1 MSGASAASREAP
13 ERAITKVALTS
24 LAGASIEWYDF
35 FIYATAAAL
44 VFPTIFFADTMPP
57 LVAQIAAFSTFA
69 VGFIARP
76 VGGAIF
82 GHFGD
87 KVGRKKAL
95 VVALLMM
102 GIATTMI
109 GLLPTYAAIGF
120 LAPLALVLLRF
131 VQGLA
136 IGGQWGGA
144 VLLATESAPANKR
157 GFYGSFAQVG
167 VPVGVILA
175 NLIFLLITSITAPE
189 FFLAWGWRIPF
200 LFSIALVGVGLYIQL
215 KLEDTPAFRHLE
227 EVKQQKDEETARKKA
242 RDEGI
247 SVEAAKE
254 EIAAERQ
261 GSPVL
266 EAFRTYPKQIA
277 LAAGAFVAVNGNF
290 YIFISF
296 IIAYATNPEIL
307 GLEQSTVLAAVLI
320 ASVFQIPALLVAAA
334 ISDRL
339 GRRGIYMAGAAL
351 LGLWA
356 FAFWPLV
363 NTGNFV
369 LIMVALIVGQAFLS
383 MMYGPQAAFFA
394 EIFTTKVR
402 YSGASLGYQ
411 IGSIFGGAFAPIIAT
426 ALLARFA
433 GSSFPVSVYMAIL
446 CLVSLVSVYLLTE
459 TYQTDVDDAQDAES
473 RNLSDATSGEPSGE
487 PVA

>member
-1 MSGASAASREAP
+1 MAEARASTREAP
-13 ERAITKVALTS
+13 ERVIRKVALTS
-24 LAGASIEWYDF
+24 LAGTSIEWYDF

-44 VFPTIFFADTMPP
+44 VFPTVFFSDTMSP
-57 LVAQIAAFSTFA
+57 LAAQLAAFSTFA

-95 VVALLMM
+95 VTALLMM
-102 GIATTMI
+102 GIATTLI
-109 GLLPTYAAIGF
+109 GLLPTYAAVGS

-131 VQGLA
+131 IQGLA

-144 VLLATESAPANKR
+144 VLLATESAPPEKR

-175 NLIFLLITSITAPE
+175 NLIFLLITSIVAPE
-189 FFLAWGWRIPF
+189 FFITWGWRIPF
-200 LFSIALVGVGLYIQL
+200 LLSIVLIGIGLYIQL

-227 EVKQQKDEETARKKA
+227 EIKQQRDEEATQRKA
-242 RDEGI
+242 REENK
-247 SVEAAKE
+247 SVEEARA

-261 GSPVL
+261 GSPVV
-266 EAFRTYPKQIA
+266 EAFKTYPKQIA

-290 YIFISF
+290 YIFIAF
-296 IIAYATNPEIL
+296 IVAYATNPDIL
-307 GLEQSTVLAAVLI
+307 GIEQSTVLAAVLI
-320 ASVFQIPALLVAAA
+320 ASVFQIPALLIAAA
-334 ISDRL
+334 VSDKF

-363 NTGNFV
+363 NTGSFA
-369 LIMVALIVGQAFLS
+369 LILVALLVGQVFLS
-383 MMYGPQAAFFA
+383 MMYGPQAALFS
-394 EIFTTKVR
+394 EIFSTKVR

-426 ALLARFA
+426 ALLARF
-433 GSSFPVSVYMAIL
+433 GGSFPISVYMAIL
-446 CLVSLVSVYLLTE
+446 CAVSLVSVLLLTE
-459 TYQTDVDDAQDAES
+459 SYRNDMDDAGQETRQRS
-473 RNLSDATSGEPSGE
+473 EE

>member
-1 MSGASAASREAP
+1 MAEARASTQEAP
-13 ERAITKVALTS
+13 ERAIRKVALTS
-24 LAGASIEWYDF
+24 LAGTSIEWYDF

-44 VFPTIFFADTMPP
+44 VFPTVFFSDTMSP
-57 LVAQIAAFSTFA
+57 LVAQLAAFSTFA

-95 VVALLMM
+95 VTALLMM
-102 GIATTMI
+102 GIATTLI
-109 GLLPTYAAIGF
+109 GLLPTYAAVGS

-131 VQGLA
+131 IQGLA

-144 VLLATESAPANKR
+144 VLLATESAPPEKR

-175 NLIFLLITSITAPE
+175 NLIFLLITSIVAPE
-189 FFLAWGWRIPF
+189 FFITWGWRIPF
-200 LFSIALVGVGLYIQL
+200 LLSIVLIGIGLYIQL

-227 EVKQQKDEETARKKA
+227 EIKQQRDEEATQRKA
-242 RDEGI
+242 REENK
-247 SVEAAKE
+247 SVEEARA

-261 GSPVL
+261 GSPVV
-266 EAFRTYPKQIA
+266 EAFKTYPKQIA

-290 YIFISF
+290 YIFIAF
-296 IIAYATNPEIL
+296 IVAYATNPDIL
-307 GLEQSTVLAAVLI
+307 GIEQSTVLAAVLI
-320 ASVFQIPALLVAAA
+320 ASVFQIPALLIAAA
-334 ISDRL
+334 FSDKF

-363 NTGNFV
+363 NTGSFA
-369 LIMVALIVGQAFLS
+369 LILVALLVGQVFLS
-383 MMYGPQAAFFA
+383 MMYGPQAALFS
-394 EIFTTKVR
+394 EIFSTKVR

-426 ALLARFA
+426 ALLARF
-433 GSSFPVSVYMAIL
+433 GGSFPISVYMAIL
-446 CLVSLVSVYLLTE
+446 CAVSLVSVLLLTE
-459 TYQTDVDDAQDAES
+459 SYRNDMDDAGQETRQRS
-473 RNLSDATSGEPSGE
+473 EE